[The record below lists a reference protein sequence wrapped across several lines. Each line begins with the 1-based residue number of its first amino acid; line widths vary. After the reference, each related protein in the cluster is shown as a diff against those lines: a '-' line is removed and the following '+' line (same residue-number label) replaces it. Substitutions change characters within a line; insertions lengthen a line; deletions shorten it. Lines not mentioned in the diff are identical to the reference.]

1 MRRLLALALCAGA
14 AACGVEPARPMLA
27 GANEM
32 QARQGLFSGPSGDVL
47 LIGVDPAPQ
56 EGAD

>member
-1 MRRLLALALCAGA
+1 
-14 AACGVEPARPMLA
+14 MLT

-32 QARQGLFSGPSGDVL
+32 QARPGLFSGPSGDVL

-56 EGAD
+56 GRTD